1 MNRQVGPYSTLITP
15 QAGSLFHA
23 VLHARTRRRWSKLRE
38 WLSGGDRRSGARS
51 LKDSDAQESEN
62 GHGANPP

>member
-23 VLHARTRRRWSKLRE
+23 VLQHKGHDARTKAGTS
-38 WLSGGDRRSGARS
+38 
-51 LKDSDAQESEN
+51 
-62 GHGANPP
+62 HGAGRAADQTAARLAPPCAGAP